1 MTATDTE
8 LISVKPPRTEAV
20 VDVPEAS
27 PGFAG
32 AATPRAQG
40 QRHLRICFKDICYTV
55 ASNSNKG
62 EKVQLLRGVS
72 GFFEPAQMTAVM
84 GPSGSGKTTFL
95 DLLSGRKT
103 QGTMSGTLLFG
114 SHAPTRTFLRRF
126 TGYVEQFDTLVD
138 TLTVYE
144 MLLYTAELKRPLS
157 EPLEAKRAAV
167 ERLIGRLA
175 LEKCRDVRIG
185 SPLKRG
191 ISGGQA
197 KRTNVGIALITTPA
211 VLFLDEPTSGLDSF
225 TAHEVMTVVRSLAVD
240 DGTTICATIHSPSS
254 ACFALFD
261 RVMVLASGWT
271 VYFGGPGVA
280 ASDYLTH
287 VCGARP
293 LAHGENLAEW
303 LMDFLTQADREG
315 RSSALHESYER
326 SELAQQASR
335 ALDGYL
341 AEAQSRSAF
350 ARSGTATTMASSPS
364 ASPLPAAGGTEGAS
378 GSSPDAY
385 GAAATVTAAAPS
397 PSKSGLEVAAAAAD
411 GGGESWSGLAPGP
424 PGLGGMVTRL
434 IGSDQYV
441 TPWWWSLKV
450 LVQYRTL
457 RNYQCMEY
465 LGPRLFDKVIFAVV
479 IMSLYLG
486 IGDNF
491 KPANVPSMAALMYLC
506 VAQPAW
512 GAVAYVPNI
521 MMERGLYVRER
532 HDGLYRPITYLA
544 FKMLDELTLNFLVG
558 LGSSAIIF
566 YGVQLRGSFVYFWLN
581 CMTTLSNGVLI
592 AYMVAAFCPTLDVAN
607 AAVPTILAIML
618 FLSGFLIR
626 IESIPVYWRWLT
638 YADLLKYS
646 WQGLMIN
653 QFEKNPEAE
662 LAGNPILEYYN
673 LAATNKWIELAI
685 IIGFFGA
692 WSVLAWYALAF
703 VRHQK
708 R

>member
-1 MTATDTE
+1 MKIRIEPGENERSPSTFH
-8 LISVKPPRTEAV
+8 
-20 VDVPEAS
+20 PENGLS
-27 PGFAG
+27 
-32 AATPRAQG
+32 TPHGHPFR
-40 QRHLRICFKDICYTV
+40 RLRILFKDLCYKV
-55 ASNSNKG
+55 DSNSNKG
-62 EKVQLLRGVS
+62 EKVQLLKGVS
-72 GFFEPAQMTAVM
+72 GFFKPNQMTAVM

-103 QGTMSGTLLFG
+103 QGTITGTLLFG
-114 SHAPTRTFLRRF
+114 HTAPSRSFLRRY

-138 TLTVYE
+138 SLTVYE

-157 EPLEAKRAAV
+157 EPLASKKEAV
-167 ERLIGRLA
+167 DRLIGRLA

-225 TAHEVMTVVRSLAVD
+225 TAQEVMEVVRGLAVE

-271 VYFGGPGVA
+271 VYFGAPGVV

-287 VCGARP
+287 VCGSRP

-303 LMDFLTQADREG
+303 MMDFLTMSDREG
-315 RSSALHESYER
+315 RSSALHDSYTK
-326 SELAQQASR
+326 SELAQEASQLLDRYLSDAQAKSALSR
-335 ALDGYL
+335 
-341 AEAQSRSAF
+341 
-350 ARSGTATTMASSPS
+350 
-364 ASPLPAAGGTEGAS
+364 GAS
-378 GSSPDAY
+378 LSSLAGADAADGVGGGGGGCCGLSDGSSPA
-385 GAAATVTAAAPS
+385 GQLLARL
-397 PSKSGLEVAAAAAD
+397 SGSE
-411 GGGESWSGLAPGP
+411 
-424 PGLGGMVTRL
+424 
-434 IGSDQYV
+434 QYV

-450 LVQYRTL
+450 LLQYRTV
-457 RNYQCMEY
+457 RNYQSMEY
-465 LGPRLFDKVIFAVV
+465 LGPRLFDKIIFALV
-479 IMSLYLG
+479 IMSLYFG

-491 KPANVPSMAALMYLC
+491 KSENVPSMAALMYLC

-512 GAVAYVPNI
+512 GAVAYVPAI
-521 MMERGLYVRER
+521 MLERGLYVRER
-532 HDGLYRPITYLA
+532 HDGLYRPLTYLL
-544 FKMLDELTLNFLVG
+544 FKMLDELSLNFAVG
-558 LGSSAIIF
+558 LGSTAIIF
-566 YGVQLRGSFVYFWLN
+566 YGVQLRGEFVYFWLN

-592 AYMVAAFCPTLDVAN
+592 AYMMAAFCPTLDVAN
-607 AAVPTILAIML
+607 AAVPTLLAVML

-646 WQGLMIN
+646 WQGLMVN
-653 QFEKNPEAE
+653 QFQAHPQAE
-662 LAGNPILEYYN
+662 LAGTPILEYYN
-673 LAATNKWIELAI
+673 LTNTSKWVELAI
-685 IIGFFGA
+685 VVGFFGG